1 MPKVRPEPDDQ
12 DRAATARPG
21 EGNHCARR
29 RDESCLCGPRAPAV
43 IKIRYSGLPPGLHA
57 RAEAQGRNTVI
68 YLLPG
73 LPAAD
78 RRAALQ
84 RLRRTGA
91 LGYGPRLPAAGLA
104 AAIVQDRVRTVSR
117 DCARSFRAHPY
128 LLLPPTIIAVTAG
141 LATVLTA
148 ATTIAIRPPA
158 GGSPSPGPGSSLGLV
173 APAPARSGPPAAGRR
188 TSADL
193 GRSSTRAGRPSR
205 SPHPATSP
213 GRSSAPSPS
222 PSSSGTA
229 LPSPL
234 PPPSSPAPEPSGTG
248 SPQPAPAAS
257 ASGTCLN
264 LGLLGICL
272 PL

>member
-1 MPKVRPEPDDQ
+1 
-12 DRAATARPG
+12 
-21 EGNHCARR
+21 
-29 RDESCLCGPRAPAV
+29 V

-57 RAEAQGRNTVI
+57 RAEAQGRDTVI

-91 LGYGPRLPAAGLA
+91 MGYGPRLSAAGLA
-104 AAIVQDRVRTVSR
+104 AAIVLDRAGAVAR

-128 LLLPPTIIAVTAG
+128 LLLPPAIIAVTAG

-173 APAPARSGPPAAGRR
+173 APAPALSGTPAAGRR

-193 GRSSTRAGRPSR
+193 GRSSARAGRPSR
-205 SPHPATSP
+205 SPHPASSP

-222 PSSSGTA
+222 PSGTA

-248 SPQPAPAAS
+248 SPPPSPS
-257 ASGTCLN
+257 ASGACLH
-264 LGLLGICL
+264 LGPLGICL

>member
-1 MPKVRPEPDDQ
+1 
-12 DRAATARPG
+12 
-21 EGNHCARR
+21 
-29 RDESCLCGPRAPAV
+29 V

-91 LGYGPRLPAAGLA
+91 MGYGPRLPAAGLA
-104 AAIVQDRVRTVSR
+104 AAIVLDRARTASR

-173 APAPARSGPPAAGRR
+173 APGPAQSGRPAGSPPAGRR

-193 GRSSTRAGRPSR
+193 GRDSARPGRPSR
-205 SPHPATSP
+205 SPHPASSP
-213 GRSSAPSPS
+213 GRSSPPSPS
-222 PSSSGTA
+222 PSSSGTV
-229 LPSPL
+229 PSPL

-248 SPQPAPAAS
+248 SPQPSPS
-257 ASGTCLN
+257 ASGACLN
-264 LGLLGICL
+264 LGPLGICL